1 MKNIRIEL
9 KSQRLLFMTQQ
20 LVPVYDTAFKELS
33 DELALLFMV
42 LSFKFIEV

>member
-9 KSQRLLFMTQQ
+9 KSQRLLFMIQQ

-33 DELALLFMV
+33 DEPCIIVHGLY
-42 LSFKFIEV
+42 FKSGRI